1 MSLKSFKVWLEV
13 REGHKRVER
22 MLLKRLG
29 FTPDA
34 VDNSSLKIR
43 SIEKAR
49 LIQAV
54 SQMGL
59 DDDKVSELQNWI
71 KSNPDGTVQNLIG
84 QMSDTDI
91 STDDSDNPGLP
102 SVPAKLPQG
111 TPKPQKPAGPPQV
124 QFGSNTDQPSMMPP
138 MPPMG

>member
-13 REGHKRVER
+13 REGHKKVER

-43 SIEKAR
+43 SLEKAR

-59 DDDKVSELQNWI
+59 DDEKVSELQNWI
-71 KSNPDGTVQNLIG
+71 KSNPDGTIQNLIG

-91 STDDSDNPGLP
+91 STNDSDEPGLP

-111 TPKPQKPAGPPQV
+111 TPKPQKQQPPQV
-124 QFGSNTDQPSMMPP
+124 QFGNNTDQPPSMPP
-138 MPPMG
+138 MPPIG